1 MLLYYVIEYKSMWI
15 PSGETI
21 EKQVSC
27 IVEGIKDFWFDED
40 EIIFKVDR
48 CGEERKLVF
57 NLYDSAIVSMMLLD
71 DEYHALGRLI

>member
-1 MLLYYVIEYKSMWI
+1 MLLYYVIENKSMWM
-15 PSGETI
+15 PSGTI
-21 EKQVSC
+21 TTNQVSC

-57 NLYDSAIVSMMLLD
+57 NRHDREIVNMLLLD
-71 DEYHALGRLI
+71 DEYHALGKLI